1 MEQLQ
6 GLTTAQY
13 EIIHLLSCINSDED
27 VSELKSVIVQF
38 LNSRLQKEI
47 DRLWDNGSLTDAHV
61 AAWQHE
67 HMRTPY
73 KHAQ

>member
-6 GLTTAQY
+6 SLNNAQY
-13 EIIHLLSCINSDED
+13 EIINLLSCINNDED

-38 LNSRLQKEI
+38 LNTRLQKEI
-47 DRLWDNGSLTDAHV
+47 DRLWDEGSLTDARV

-73 KHAQ
+73 KHAR

>member
-6 GLTTAQY
+6 TITTAQY
-13 EIIHLLSCINSDED
+13 EIINLLSCINKDED
-27 VSELKSVIVQF
+27 VTELKSVIVQF

-47 DRLWDNGSLTDAHV
+47 DRLWDDGTLTDASV

-73 KHAQ
+73 KHA